1 MVRFWAWAW
10 LIGVVLVAPGCVSS
24 AVKDQAQKT
33 AVAHDQYDVLIRS
46 TLDGSIRPSDGKP
59 VTAAEFAATPA
70 SVRELLT
77 NALRALYVSRR
88 GWHQL
93 AFALDVGVDP
103 TTLQLDPP
111 ELPK

>member
-10 LIGVVLVAPGCVSS
+10 LIGVVLALQGCVS
-24 AVKDQAQKT
+24 AAAKDQAKQS
-33 AVAHDQYDVLIRS
+33 ALAHDKYDVLIRA
-46 TLDGSIRPSDGKP
+46 TLDGSIQPKDGIP
-59 VTAAEFAATPA
+59 VTAADLATTPP
-70 SVRELLT
+70 SVRVLLT

-93 AFALDVGVDP
+93 AFALDVGADP
-103 TTLQLDPP
+103 AGLQLDPP